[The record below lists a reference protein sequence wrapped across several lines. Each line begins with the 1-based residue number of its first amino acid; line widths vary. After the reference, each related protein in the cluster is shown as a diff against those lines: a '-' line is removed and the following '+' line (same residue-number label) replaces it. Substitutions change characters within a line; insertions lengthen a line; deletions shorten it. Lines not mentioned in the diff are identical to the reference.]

1 MSGAHSSGARRV
13 APYLELRT
21 ILLRYLS
28 PILIDTVLDKAM
40 FSGGLSAATLTA
52 EKRNELA
59 PDIMLGLRLFVE
71 AKRLPDLMLELV
83 EIIEMRDR

>member
-40 FSGGLSAATLTA
+40 FSRGLSAATLTA